1 MFYKFFCLLTFTL
14 VLAFSV
20 PAQAPAR
27 DMQREAALWH
37 QLSLIAPEKV
47 EDFKAATIAM
57 DSGNYAEAVRLYQ
70 VVKEKTP
77 DFDPVLRRLGWALIV
92 VGKPDE
98 GFRLIEETVQ
108 HERSPENLMSLAT
121 ALAYPGLNKEG
132 TPAQKSRAYSLALEA
147 EQKPKTGDDADYEL
161 LLGQLALENNQ
172 IDVFRRVTGR
182 LEATHQELVG
192 THYFSAILAAYDQ
205 HWMKAESEIRKAQSL
220 GLSQEAVQAFLD
232 SGVSIHA
239 AVYRYSMSGGALIGV
254 WILGLFLLFLV
265 GKVMSKQTLKSIENA
280 DPNVGATNSD
290 LSLRKWYRRLIG
302 ISGVYYYISLP
313 FVMVLV
319 VGLAA
324 AATYFSYMSGQL
336 YIKLLLGL
344 WLGAVITI
352 YKMVRSLFLKIERAD
367 PGRSLTQ
374 EEAPALWDLMRAV
387 AATIGTRA
395 ADEIRVTPGTDLAV
409 YEKGSWRERSS
420 DQAKRIL
427 ILGIG
432 VLNDFDLNGFRAVLA
447 HEYGHFSHRDTAGG
461 DVALR
466 VNSDMMRF
474 ANAMVASRQNVW
486 WNLAFHFLRVYHF
499 IFRRISHGATRLQ
512 EVLADRVAAAKYGA
526 TAFESG
532 LRHVIEKSVEFEAL
546 ARKELNACASGARA
560 LQNLYELSTIA
571 DPNIKRRAKE
581 TLNRQ
586 TSEDDTH
593 PSPND
598 RFRLTRKIVLQSE
611 PSISGMVWDLFK
623 DRAALTKEMTE
634 MVQTSIAR

>member
-1 MFYKFFCLLTFTL
+1 
-14 VLAFSV
+14 
-20 PAQAPAR
+20 
-27 DMQREAALWH
+27 
-37 QLSLIAPEKV
+37 
-47 EDFKAATIAM
+47 
-57 DSGNYAEAVRLYQ
+57 
-70 VVKEKTP
+70 
-77 DFDPVLRRLGWALIV
+77 LGWSLIV
-92 VGKPDE
+92 VGKPNE
-98 GFRLIEETVQ
+98 GFKLIEQAVA
-108 HERSPENLMSLAT
+108 HERSPDNLLSLAT

-132 TPAQKSRAYSLALEA
+132 TPEQKWRAYSLALEA

-172 IDVFRRVTGR
+172 IDVFRRVTEK

-205 HWMKAESEIRKAQSL
+205 HWMKAEREIKKAQSL

-232 SGVSIHA
+232 SGVSTYARI
-239 AVYRYSMSGGALIGV
+239 YRYSMYGGALVVV
-254 WILGLFLLFLV
+254 WILGLVLLFLV
-265 GKVMSKQTLKSIENA
+265 GKVMSRQTLKSIENA
-280 DPNVGATNSD
+280 DPNAGASNSD

-302 ISGVYYYISLP
+302 VSGVYYYVSLP

-324 AATYFSYMSGQL
+324 AATYFSFMSGQL
-336 YIKLLLGL
+336 FIKLLVML
-344 WLGAVITI
+344 WLCAVVTV
-352 YKMVRSLFLKIERAD
+352 YKMIRSLFLKIERAD
-367 PGRSLTQ
+367 PGRSLTR
-374 EEAPALWDLMRAV
+374 EEAPALWDLMRSV

-427 ILGIG
+427 ILGVG
-432 VLNDFDLNGFRAVLA
+432 VLNDFELNGFRAVLA
-447 HEYGHFSHRDTAGG
+447 HEYGHFSNRDTAGG

-466 VNSDMMRF
+466 VNSDMMKF
-474 ANAMVASRQNVW
+474 ANAMVLSRQNVW

-512 EVLADRVAAAKYGA
+512 EVLADRVAAMKYGA

-532 LRHVIEKSVEFEAL
+532 LRHVIQKSAEFEVL

-560 LQNLYELSTIA
+560 LQNLYELPNIA
-571 DPNIKRRAKE
+571 DPDIEKRAGE
-581 TLNRQ
+581 ALNRQ

-598 RFRLTRKIVLQSE
+598 RFRLTRKITLQSE
-611 PSISGMVWDLFK
+611 PPISGMVWDLFK
-623 DRAALTKEMTE
+623 DRAALTKEMTA
-634 MVQTSIAR
+634 MVQTNIAR